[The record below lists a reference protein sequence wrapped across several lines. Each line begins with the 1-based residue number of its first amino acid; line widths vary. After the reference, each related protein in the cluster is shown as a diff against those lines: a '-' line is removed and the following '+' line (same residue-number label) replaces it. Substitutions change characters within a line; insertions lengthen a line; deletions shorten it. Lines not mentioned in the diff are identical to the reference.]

1 MDRSHKSDEAFGQS
15 MSSNSRR
22 VMWKLSE
29 EEETFDSLVNY
40 RRIPARS
47 QLDQQNR
54 SQVTDV
60 PAKKRTATENW
71 LLLVRDLEKKE
82 ASSIEEGKK
91 SVGHREPSWSANP
104 QTSATSLP
112 EVKEI
117 SPKERAIIYWRR
129 LFDGIHKREQG
140 EKRTA
145 GVEQEDPAD
154 IVLTAKPSLA
164 LRYKPSHE
172 SLKHKRSKELAP
184 ERCPSSTRE
193 SAPCKLVSDLQ
204 LESFSLPPQQTC
216 VVREVAP
223 RFAHRR
229 RLSIANDTDS
239 CCSGELEVPKNS
251 PVQDQE
257 PGPRPRSELI
267 SVHVSAPTISSF
279 MEATR
284 RSTSPVRRRTAV
296 SKVAVGTKGGSSPA
310 AGGNKC
316 SSASSG
322 SAGTTTLPTFRQRQ
336 QELHRYRVMIE
347 RRRLDLLELKI
358 AREREEALH
367 NEILFH
373 KDLQIKDNMIKAYE
387 DNDCSNA

>member
-1 MDRSHKSDEAFGQS
+1 MIIPFADEAFGQS

-47 QLDQQNR
+47 LSEQQNR

-82 ASSIEEGKK
+82 ASSIEEGNK
-91 SVGHREPSWSANP
+91 SVGQREPSWSANP

-117 SPKERAIIYWRR
+117 SPKERALIYWRR
-129 LFDGIHKREQG
+129 LFDGIHKRQQS

-184 ERCPSSTRE
+184 ERCPSSTR
-193 SAPCKLVSDLQ
+193 SACK
-204 LESFSLPPQQTC
+204 
-216 VVREVAP
+216 
-223 RFAHRR
+223 
-229 RLSIANDTDS
+229 TDS
-239 CCSGELEVPKNS
+239 
-251 PVQDQE
+251 
-257 PGPRPRSELI
+257 
-267 SVHVSAPTISSF
+267 
-279 MEATR
+279 
-284 RSTSPVRRRTAV
+284 
-296 SKVAVGTKGGSSPA
+296 
-310 AGGNKC
+310 
-316 SSASSG
+316 
-322 SAGTTTLPTFRQRQ
+322 
-336 QELHRYRVMIE
+336 
-347 RRRLDLLELKI
+347 
-358 AREREEALH
+358 
-367 NEILFH
+367 
-373 KDLQIKDNMIKAYE
+373 
-387 DNDCSNA
+387 